1 MPSLNTLSLRGL
13 RTLQALVATA
23 VLAWGVPALPADAVA
38 PVQAA
43 PAAPAF
49 ITQAIG
55 PSVLAGQGQMR
66 FLGLRIY
73 DARLWVGPQ
82 FQAQAFADYPLAL
95 QLTYHR
101 AFRADAIAQR
111 SVQEI
116 TRQTPLAPALAQRWQ
131 AQLAQW
137 IPDVQ
142 PGDQLTGIYQPGQGL
157 QLWSGMHMLG
167 TVSDA
172 ALARAFVG
180 IWLSPATSE
189 PRLRQALLAGLPAP
203 QP

>member
-1 MPSLNTLSLRGL
+1 MSSLSTLPLRGL
-13 RTLQALVATA
+13 HALRALVASA
-23 VLAWGVPALPADAVA
+23 VLAVAATALPAAA
-38 PVQAA
+38 AEPGQA
-43 PAAPAF
+43 AAPAF

-55 PSVLAGQGQMR
+55 PATLAGQGQMR

-82 FQAQAFADYPLAL
+82 FQAQAFADHPLAL

-101 AFRADAIAQR
+101 AFRAEAIAQR

-131 AQLAQW
+131 AQLAQS

-142 PGDQLTGIYQPGQGL
+142 PGDQLTGIYQPEQGL
-157 QLWSGMHMLG
+157 QLWSGAHMLA
-167 TVSDA
+167 TISDA

-189 PRLRQALLAGLPAP
+189 PPLRKALLADLQAP
-203 QP
+203 PP